1 MILDLVLGLN
11 ALIWITV
18 LIMPFF
24 GFVVGYKKRG
34 DLLARAQLI
43 LLSLV
48 VLLLTLEVSLSVT
61 LDVSTYPAL
70 SMLQGYRLWLV
81 VGATGS
87 AVLAWG
93 LFFLA
98 RRLRDRLRRT

>member
-24 GFVVGYKKRG
+24 GFVVGYKLRR
-34 DLLARAQLI
+34 DLLVRAQLI

-61 LDVSTYPAL
+61 VDMAHYPEL
-70 SMLQGYRLWLV
+70 SLLKGYRVWLV
-81 VGATGS
+81 VGASGS
-87 AVLAWG
+87 AVVAWG
-93 LFFLA
+93 AFFLA
-98 RRLRDRLRRT
+98 RRMRDRLRGK